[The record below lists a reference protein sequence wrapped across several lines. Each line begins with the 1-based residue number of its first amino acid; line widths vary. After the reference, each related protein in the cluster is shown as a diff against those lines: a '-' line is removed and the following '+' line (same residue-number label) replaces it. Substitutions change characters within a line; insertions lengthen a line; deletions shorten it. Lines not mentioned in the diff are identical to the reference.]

1 MLCEFFN
8 LDDEWLGNDADA
20 VLDHVRRLGP
30 NDNLIMANA
39 NLGAY
44 EALLALVAGAE
55 GGTPAYQAL
64 TNVKSRNTSQSGIL
78 ARLNS
83 MRALDLIEGLPGPK
97 RSQVCLAPVLLER
110 VGSGK

>member
-1 MLCEFFN
+1 MLSEFFN
-8 LDDEWLGNDADA
+8 LDGEWLGNAADA
-20 VLDHVRRLGP
+20 VLDHFRRLDP
-30 NDNLIMANA
+30 NDDPITATA

-55 GGTPAYQAL
+55 GGTSVHQAL
-64 TNVKSRNTSQSGIL
+64 TNVTSRNTSQSGIL

-83 MRALDLIEGLPGPK
+83 MRALGLIEGLLGPK
-97 RSQVCLAPVLLER
+97 RSQVCLAPVLLNR